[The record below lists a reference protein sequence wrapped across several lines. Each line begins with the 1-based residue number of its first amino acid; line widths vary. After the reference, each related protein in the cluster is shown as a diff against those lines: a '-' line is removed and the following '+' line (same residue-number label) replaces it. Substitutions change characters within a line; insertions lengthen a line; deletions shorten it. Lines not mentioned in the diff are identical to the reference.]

1 MKTNYLTEACQ
12 RILDETLDTGIEINF
27 SSDGGITIYWN
38 GVNQLSC
45 LAADA
50 AKAVKLI
57 KQLEEIGMKD
67 C

>member
-1 MKTNYLTEACQ
+1 MKPNLAEACQ
-12 RILDETLDTGIEINF
+12 RILDETLDTGMEINF
-27 SSDGGITIYWN
+27 SDNGGITIYWN
-38 GVNQLSC
+38 GVNRLDC

-57 KQLEEIGMKD
+57 KQLEALGMKD